1 MTYFSFRRLKMKV
14 WKFCLVVLMSVLA
27 VFSFTACSGDSGS
40 TDDTGSSGN
49 AGGSSGT
56 PSYISA
62 VFESFEPTTMA
73 LIAHKDNTWYM
84 QNADGEKLMWGKY
97 NGLPTEDG
105 TIRIEVTEISEAM
118 KKLTGPFDSWNEE
131 QKKFS
136 IVIQNEDFTI
146 NIGGQERQFSRSYP

>member
-1 MTYFSFRRLKMKV
+1 MTKPGGGYNDVLFIQEIKNESM
-14 WKFCLVVLMSVLA
+14 KFCLVVLMSVLA
-27 VFSFTACSGDSGS
+27 VFSFTACS
-40 TDDTGSSGN
+40 GSSGN

-105 TIRIEVTEISEAM
+105 TIQIEVTEISEAM
-118 KKLTGPFDSWNEE
+118 EKLTGPFDSWNEE